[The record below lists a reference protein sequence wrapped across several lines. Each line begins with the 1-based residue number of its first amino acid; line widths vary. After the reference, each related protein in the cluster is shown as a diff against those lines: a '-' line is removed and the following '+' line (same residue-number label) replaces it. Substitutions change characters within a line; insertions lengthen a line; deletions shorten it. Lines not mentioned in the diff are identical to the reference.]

1 MKKIIYLIGA
11 FVTTAAIVGAVAI
24 MLNKLKISLS
34 IEGIDDTL
42 DDTLDEENAKNDIDL
57 SIENEHDS
65 TPSGETE
72 KSVEEALSAMDED
85 ESDVEKDI
93 DVEISEE

>member
-11 FVTTAAIVGAVAI
+11 FVTTAAIVGAIAV

-34 IEGIDDTL
+34 IEGI

-57 SIENEHDS
+57 SIENENKHEHESAASDD
-65 TPSGETE
+65 TE

-85 ESDVEKDI
+85 ESDAEKDI

>member
-42 DDTLDEENAKNDIDL
+42 DEENAKNDIDL

-65 TPSGETE
+65 TPSGETD

>member
-11 FVTTAAIVGAVAI
+11 FVTTAAIFGAVAI

-34 IEGIDDTL
+34 IEGI

>member
-11 FVTTAAIVGAVAI
+11 FVTTAAIVGAIAV

-34 IEGIDDTL
+34 IEGI

-57 SIENEHDS
+57 SIENEHEHESDAS
-65 TPSGETE
+65 DETE

-85 ESDVEKDI
+85 ESDAEKDI

>member
-11 FVTTAAIVGAVAI
+11 FVTTAAIVGAIAV

-34 IEGIDDTL
+34 IEGI

>member
-42 DDTLDEENAKNDIDL
+42 DEENAKNDIDL

-72 KSVEEALSAMDED
+72 KTVEEALSAMDED
-85 ESDVEKDI
+85 ESDAEKDI

>member
-11 FVTTAAIVGAVAI
+11 CVTTAALVGAVAI

-34 IEGIDDTL
+34 IEGI

>member
-11 FVTTAAIVGAVAI
+11 FVTTAASVGAVAI

-34 IEGIDDTL
+34 IEGI

>member
-11 FVTTAAIVGAVAI
+11 FVTTAAIVGAIAV

-42 DDTLDEENAKNDIDL
+42 DE
-57 SIENEHDS
+57 ENEHEHESDAS
-65 TPSGETE
+65 DETE

-85 ESDVEKDI
+85 ESDAEKDI

>member
-11 FVTTAAIVGAVAI
+11 FVKTAAIVGAVAI
-24 MLNKLKISLS
+24 MLNKLQISLS
-34 IEGIDDTL
+34 IEGIDDTW
-42 DDTLDEENAKNDIDL
+42 DEENAKNDIDL

>member
-11 FVTTAAIVGAVAI
+11 FVTTAAIIGAIAV

-34 IEGIDDTL
+34 IDDTL
-42 DDTLDEENAKNDIDL
+42 DGEDEKGDIDL
-57 SIENEHDS
+57 SIENEPEAAKNAAKEAD
-65 TPSGETE
+65 ETE

-85 ESDVEKDI
+85 ENADHDI
-93 DVEISEE
+93 DVEITEE

>member
-34 IEGIDDTL
+34 IEGI

-85 ESDVEKDI
+85 ESDAEKDI

>member
-11 FVTTAAIVGAVAI
+11 FVTTAAIVGAIAV

-42 DDTLDEENAKNDIDL
+42 DEENAKHDIDL
-57 SIENEHDS
+57 SIENEHEPESDAS
-65 TPSGETE
+65 DETE

-85 ESDVEKDI
+85 ESDAEKDI

>member
-42 DDTLDEENAKNDIDL
+42 DEENAKNDIDL

-72 KSVEEALSAMDED
+72 KSVVEFFGIKILSFI
-85 ESDVEKDI
+85 VFTEKYDKAFI
-93 DVEISEE
+93 VTE

>member
-42 DDTLDEENAKNDIDL
+42 DEENAKNDINL

>member
-11 FVTTAAIVGAVAI
+11 FVTTAAIVGAIAV

-34 IEGIDDTL
+34 IEGI

-85 ESDVEKDI
+85 ESDAEKDI

>member
-42 DDTLDEENAKNDIDL
+42 DEENAKNDIDL
-57 SIENEHDS
+57 SIENEHYS

-85 ESDVEKDI
+85 ESDVEKDL

>member
-34 IEGIDDTL
+34 IEGI

-93 DVEISEE
+93 DVQISEE

>member
-1 MKKIIYLIGA
+1 MKKIIYLIGSC
-11 FVTTAAIVGAVAI
+11 VTTAAIVGAVAI

-34 IEGIDDTL
+34 IEGI

>member
-42 DDTLDEENAKNDIDL
+42 DEENAKNDIDL
-57 SIENEHDS
+57 SIENEHDG

-85 ESDVEKDI
+85 EGDAEKDI

>member
-34 IEGIDDTL
+34 IEGI

-85 ESDVEKDI
+85 ESDAEKAI

>member
-11 FVTTAAIVGAVAI
+11 FVTTAAIIGAIAV

-42 DDTLDEENAKNDIDL
+42 DDEEKGDIDL
-57 SIENEHDS
+57 SIENEASHKEAEKEAD
-65 TPSGETE
+65 ETE
-72 KSVEEALSAMDED
+72 KSVEEELSAMDEEENGVD
-85 ESDVEKDI
+85 HDI

>member
-34 IEGIDDTL
+34 IEGI

>member
-11 FVTTAAIVGAVAI
+11 FVTTAAIVGAIAV

-42 DDTLDEENAKNDIDL
+42 DEENAKHDIDL

-85 ESDVEKDI
+85 ESDAEKDI

>member
-11 FVTTAAIVGAVAI
+11 FVTTAAIVGAIAV

-42 DDTLDEENAKNDIDL
+42 ESDASD
-57 SIENEHDS
+57 
-65 TPSGETE
+65 ETE

-85 ESDVEKDI
+85 ESDAEKDI

>member
-24 MLNKLKISLS
+24 ILNKLKISLS
-34 IEGIDDTL
+34 IEGI

>member
-42 DDTLDEENAKNDIDL
+42 DEENAKNDIDL
-57 SIENEHDS
+57 SIEHEHDS